1 MISSTDVRRV
11 AGQIGAARLIA
22 VVAVLALALLVARW
36 SAVMPLAGDA
46 ERMLYDARAL
56 IAAPQVAQDQ
66 RVVMV
71 TYTDETLARTGKR
84 SPLDRA
90 VLARALTTLDA
101 MGAKAIGIDILIDQP
116 TPEDAT
122 LIAAL
127 KPMRTPTWLAYAGAA
142 TNAEQVLYWQ
152 EQFQREF
159 QTAARGPNVHV
170 ASIRLESDR
179 DNVVRRW
186 PERIAGLPPLLATA
200 LVPDAAAFA
209 DYGGAIAF
217 RLPDTADRGVFTSLP
232 IDLFEDPAMA
242 DSLRD
247 QIAGR
252 YVLIGGDITEVDRFD
267 TPTTR
272 LAGAQVPGLEIHAT
286 MVAQMLDRRDP
297 AAVPG
302 WALWLIALVIVL
314 GAAATAAS
322 DIAGWRMAALVAGQ
336 LALLVALPFMIAG
349 RVDTLGTPAFG
360 WLVGWVLSYSAAAA
374 AARGVG
380 SEQRRFAQSTLGR
393 YLPREVAE
401 QILREPERLTLKGER
416 RTIYALF
423 SDLEG
428 FTKLTHAVAPETI
441 AALLNRYLD
450 ELSAV
455 VLAHGGTLDKFVGD
469 AVVAFWGA
477 PIARPDDGERAFAAA
492 LALAEAG
499 ERFRSTLPEG
509 LPPVGRT
516 RVGLHR
522 GEAVVGNFGGEGRI
536 QYTALGDAMN
546 TAARL
551 EGANKQ
557 LGTRALVSETAIQGL
572 APGCFRPMGRVAV
585 RGRATPIAVFEPLH
599 DGICDDINDLSQLLD
614 QFDGGNAVALNDL
627 QAMAARYPDDAAL
640 ANLVYRLKSGGPGG
654 YFVLD

>member
-1 MISSTDVRRV
+1 MIAKSNVRRIV
-11 AGQIGAARLIA
+11 GQIGAARL
-22 VVAVLALALLVARW
+22 VAVLATLVLALLVARW
-36 SAVMPLAGDA
+36 SAVLPLAGDA
-46 ERMLYDARAL
+46 ERMLYDTRAL
-56 IAAPQVAQDQ
+56 IAAPQVEQD
-66 RVVMV
+66 RRIVLV
-71 TYTDETLARTGKR
+71 TYNDETLARTGKR
-84 SPLDRA
+84 SPLDRG
-90 VLARALTTLDA
+90 VLARALTTIDA

-116 TPEDAT
+116 TPEDPV
-122 LIAAL
+122 LIGAL
-127 KPMRTPTWLAYAGAA
+127 KAMRTPTWLAYAGAA
-142 TNAEQVLYWQ
+142 SNAEQVLYWQ
-152 EQFQREF
+152 EQFQRAF
-159 QTAARGPNVHV
+159 QARARGPNVHV
-170 ASIRLESDR
+170 ASIRLESDP

-186 PERIAGLPPLLATA
+186 PERVAGLPPLLSNA
-200 LVPDAAAFA
+200 LLPDAKAFA
-209 DYGGAIAF
+209 AYDRAIAF
-217 RLPDTADRGVFTSLP
+217 RLPTTTDRGVFTSLP
-232 IDLFEDPAMA
+232 IDLFEDAAMA
-242 DSLRD
+242 DALRD

-267 TPTTR
+267 VPATR
-272 LAGAQVPGLEIHAT
+272 LTSTQVPGLEIHAT
-286 MVAQMLDRRDP
+286 MLAQMLDGRHP

-302 WALWLIALVIVL
+302 WSLWLAALAVVL
-314 GAAATAAS
+314 AAAATAAS
-322 DIAGWRMAALVAGQ
+322 DIAGWRMALLVVGQ
-336 LALLVALPFMIAG
+336 LALLAVLPFAIEG
-349 RVDTLGTPAFG
+349 RVDTLGMPAFG
-360 WLVGWVLSYSAAAA
+360 WLVGWVLAYSAASA

-441 AALLNRYLD
+441 AAILNRYLD

-477 PIARPDDGERAFAAA
+477 PIAHDDDGKRAFAAA
-492 LALAEAG
+492 QALAEAG
-499 ERFRSTLPEG
+499 ERFRTTLPDG
-509 LPPVGRT
+509 MPPVGRT

-557 LGTRALVSETAIQGL
+557 LGTRALVSETAIEGL
-572 APGCFRPMGRVAV
+572 QPGLFRPMGRVAV
-585 RGRATPIAVFEPLH
+585 RGRATPIAVFEPIY
-599 DGICDDINDLSQLLD
+599 DGIFNDINLLSQLLER
-614 QFDGGNAVALNDL
+614 FDSGNRVALDEL
-627 QAMAARYPDDAAL
+627 EAIAVEHPDDAAL
-640 ANLVYRLKSGGPGG
+640 AKLVYRVKASGPGG
-654 YFVLD
+654 YFALD